1 MTLRDISE
9 MQRKVLQAL
18 RVLGAGTRVTIAE
31 KTELTP
37 QQVSGCLSRLEGYG
51 LIDAPDA
58 AGQGWAINADGLALF
73 AGLEAPT
80 AESEPDPVAAAEDET
95 NPAADDMD
103 DADGPDALEMESDV
117 VTAILHQ
124 KVDRVLAADILNAA
138 QVEHDLF
145 VVRSRLRAPVVPA
158 RAGRIYREIVEA
170 LPVSLVAALQ
180 PITRLIEAHESHN

>member
-1 MTLRDISE
+1 MKLQNISE

-31 KTELTP
+31 KAELSP

-51 LIDAPDA
+51 LIDAPDEP
-58 AGQGWAINADGLALF
+58 GQGWTINADGLALF
-73 AGLEAPT
+73 AGLEPPPA
-80 AESEPDPVAAAEDET
+80 ASEPEPDQVASAEDAT
-95 NPAADDMD
+95 NPTTA
-103 DADGPDALEMESDV
+103 DADGPDALEMESDI
-117 VTAILHQ
+117 VTTILSQ

-158 RAGRIYREIVEA
+158 RAGRIYREILEA
-170 LPVSLVAALQ
+170 LPCSLVAALQ
-180 PITRLIEAHESHN
+180 PITRLIESSESLN